1 MKDVILNQREQ
12 ARLRVL
18 NSVLVYQLDR
28 AQAAEIMGISERQL
42 RRILA
47 AYRREGA
54 AALSLATGVASPATR
69 FPRMWPPR
77 WSPWPAGNT
86 PASTTAT

>member
-1 MKDVILNQREQ
+1 MKDVTLNQREQ

-54 AALSLATGVASPATR
+54 AALSHGNRGRRPATR

-77 WSPWPAGNT
+77 WCYLLALREIRRP
-86 PASTTAT
+86 